1 MEGHIDSALTNRECK
16 KKGYHI
22 EVPRKRKRVNRDLI
36 DGDKYFLAFKQ
47 LVDNSGTVSPFFN
60 AWNG

>member
-1 MEGHIDSALTNRECK
+1 MEMYQSAALTDRACR

-22 EVPRKRKRVNRDLI
+22 EVPRKRKRVNRELI

-47 LVDNSGTVSPFFN
+47 LVDNNGN
-60 AWNG
+60 ACGNI

>member
-1 MEGHIDSALTNRECK
+1 MYQSAALTDRACR

-22 EVPRKRKRVNRDLI
+22 EVPRKRKRVNRELI

-47 LVDNSGTVSPFFN
+47 LVDNNGN
-60 AWNG
+60 ACGNI